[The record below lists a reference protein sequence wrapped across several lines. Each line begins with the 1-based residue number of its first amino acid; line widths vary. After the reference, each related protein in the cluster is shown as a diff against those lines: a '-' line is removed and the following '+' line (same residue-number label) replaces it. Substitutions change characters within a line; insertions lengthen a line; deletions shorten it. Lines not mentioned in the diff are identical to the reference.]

1 MSLFAHTFKLS
12 ILERNMKSI
21 VLNDKELKELAS
33 YIRDYINYELDR
45 KPNGLEIDSFMLLD
59 AIEAYMGG
67 AR

>member
-1 MSLFAHTFKLS
+1 
-12 ILERNMKSI
+12 MKSI